1 MGEDISPRSP
11 QRRAEETAGFRGG
24 MHVRDACWIFGV
36 VACGV
41 LSGCASQ
48 GKPAVAVEQARD
60 AMAAHFHFRE
70 HQGDAARGWVILLP
84 GASGLTIFEDKEH
97 YFRAAER
104 MTREGFDVVVVDYK
118 AAYHAAADRPDV
130 ETGEKI
136 AWVTE
141 RAAAWLREAGHAAP
155 GEAGFLVGW
164 SLGGEG
170 VWTLLASPE
179 RVRALGLRGAAMYY
193 PANEG
198 KLSSCGG
205 VPLLVM
211 TGGADDVVPAS
222 EVRATAE
229 AARAQ
234 GCDVA
239 LEVYP
244 GAQHGFDVESL
255 KKMRVARLLPLVG
268 PKATFQFDAGAAA
281 DAEGKLIGFLMRCAQ

>member
-1 MGEDISPRSP
+1 M
-11 QRRAEETAGFRGG
+11 
-24 MHVRDACWIFGV
+24 
-36 VACGV
+36 VACGM

-48 GKPAVAVEQARD
+48 GKPAASSEPAHN
-60 AMAAHFHFRE
+60 AMTGHFHFRG
-70 HQGDAARGWVILLP
+70 HQGDVARGWVILLP
-84 GASGLTIFEDKEH
+84 GASGLAIFEDKEH
-97 YFRAAER
+97 YFRAADR
-104 MTREGFDVVVVDYK
+104 MTREGFDALVVDYK

-141 RAAAWLREAGHAAP
+141 RAAAWLRENGHAAA

-170 VWTLLASPE
+170 VWTLLDSQE
-179 RVRALGLRGAAMYY
+179 RVHALGLRGAAMYY

-222 EVRATAE
+222 EVRATVE

-234 GCDVA
+234 GCEVT

-255 KKMRVARLLPLVG
+255 KRKRVARLLPLVG
-268 PKATFQFDAGAAA
+268 PKATFMYDADAAT
-281 DAEGKLIGFLMRCAQ
+281 DAEGKLMGFLRTHSNL

>member
-1 MGEDISPRSP
+1 M
-11 QRRAEETAGFRGG
+11 RRGS
-24 MHVRDACWIFGV
+24 WIVG
-36 VACGV
+36 AALCGAM
-41 LSGCASQ
+41 SGCASHE
-48 GKPAVAVEQARD
+48 KPEASAELARD
-60 AMAAHFHFRE
+60 GMAAHFHFRAHE
-70 HQGDAARGWVILLP
+70 GDVARGWVVLLP
-84 GASGLTIFEDKEH
+84 GASGLTIFEDSGH

-104 MTREGFDVVVVDYK
+104 MTREGFDALVVDYK

-141 RAAAWLREAGHAAP
+141 RAAAWLREKGHAAP
-155 GEAGFLVGW
+155 DEAGFVVGW

-170 VWTLLASPE
+170 VWTLLSSPE
-179 RVRALGLRGAAMYY
+179 RVREMGLAGAAMYY

-198 KLSSCGG
+198 KLHSCGG

-222 EVRATAE
+222 EVRTTADT
-229 AARAQ
+229 ARAQ
-234 GCDVA
+234 GCEVT

-255 KKMRVARLLPLVG
+255 KRKRVARLLPLVG
-268 PKATFQFDAGAAA
+268 PKATFQFDADAAA
-281 DAEGKLIGFLMRCAQ
+281 DAEGKLIGFLRARAR